1 MSRKLGKENRKSVQT
16 REKIKTVCL
25 TKEHFEISIT
35 ITLFY
40 N

>member
-1 MSRKLGKENRKSVQT
+1 MSRKLDKENGKAVRT

-25 TKEHFEISIT
+25 TKEHFEISIK